1 MKKIGMLMA
10 MLLAFSLLLTA
21 CESNIAK
28 GKDGS
33 EASAP
38 AVAMVKTGLATV
50 NTMAVSDDALTAKTV
65 AAAVAV
71 GKDGRITACKLDE
84 IETDAK
90 LKTGKITREKD
101 MRSKYAQGDDYGLAT
116 SAPLSKEWYKQVD
129 ALCDY
134 VVGKT
139 AAEVADISLEN
150 GVAADE
156 TLRSRCELTITPFI
170 EVIGKACDMATQ
182 RGAQAGD
189 ALSLS
194 MTATDATGGS
204 DKAVQTDVHVAAVA
218 LNSRGVVTDCLVDVA
233 SCKVDVTDGAFS
245 GITGPYRS
253 KKDQKTGMDDTSDT
267 EKDAEWAAC
276 ANAFEEYVIGK
287 TARQVKVTP
296 LTDGKPA
303 SDTELSKKCTI
314 RVTEMMDNVLK
325 AIDTASAEGTAA
337 KHETETAADGFLE
350 DVVSVADD
358 VVSQVEDAVS
368 RVGEELTESR

>member
-1 MKKIGMLMA
+1 MA

-21 CESNIAK
+21 CESNVAK
-28 GKDGS
+28 GDGS
-33 EASAP
+33 EVSAP
-38 AVAMVKTGLATV
+38 AAAMVKTGLATV
-50 NTMAVSDDALTAKTV
+50 NTLAVSDDALTAKTV
-65 AAAVAV
+65 AAAVAM
-71 GKDGRITACKLDE
+71 GKDGKITACRVDE

-90 LKTGKITREKD
+90 LKDGKITREKD

-116 SAPLSKEWYKQVD
+116 SAPLSKEWYKQID

-139 AAEVADISLEN
+139 AAEVAEIPLDN
-150 GVAADE
+150 GVTTDE

-170 EVIGKACDMATQ
+170 EVIGKACDLATE

-194 MTATDATGGS
+194 LTATDSTDGS

-233 SCKVDVTDGAFS
+233 SRKVEVTDGAFS
-245 GITGPYRS
+245 GMTGAYRS
-253 KKDQKTGMDDTSDT
+253 KKDQRTGMDDTSAT
-267 EKDAEWAAC
+267 EEDAEWGASAK
-276 ANAFEEYVIGK
+276 AFEEYVIGK
-287 TARQVKVTP
+287 TARQVKATP

-303 SDTELSKKCTI
+303 MDTELAKTCTV

-325 AIDTASAEGTAA
+325 AIDTASAEKPTA
-337 KHETETAADGFLE
+337 KDETETATNSFLE
-350 DVVSVADD
+350 DVVSAADD
-358 VVSQVEDAVS
+358 VVSRVGDMVS
-368 RVGEELTESR
+368 RVGDELTASR